1 MQSVVVALLF
11 IVAESR
17 LVTKARC
24 GPQTE
29 VCTASYTDAA
39 SNPQWECSPAVD
51 GEQVPMTE
59 SMSSTTMSAKVCGP
73 GQFHFS
79 PMSCAGGKFEYK
91 KVSSGVEAESTT
103 TGCQIV
109 EFPYTMQ
116 CYQVNC

>member
-1 MQSVVVALLF
+1 MGMKFVVGMILVGAAVEGKLL
-11 IVAESR
+11 
-17 LVTKARC
+17 LQARC

-73 GQFHFS
+73 GEFHFS

-91 KVSSGVEAESTT
+91 KVSSGVEADSTT

-109 EFPYTMQ
+109 EFPYTM
-116 CYQVNC
+116 